1 MRIET
6 EKVGKDRRPR
16 RAGVSPTAR
25 MLVHEM
31 QAEGFEFTVRDNGVM
46 INPGA
51 RVTDEQRRALRAVYH
66 EVKEILIAEK
76 ERPQ

>member
-6 EKVGKDRRPR
+6 EKVGRDRRPR

-25 MLVHEM
+25 LLVHEM
-31 QAEGFEFTVRDNGVM
+31 QAEGFEFTVRDNGVL
-46 INPGA
+46 IKPGE
-51 RVTDEQRRALRAVYH
+51 RVTKEQRRTLRSLH
-66 EVKEILIAEK
+66 FEVKEILIAER

>member
-6 EKVGKDRRPR
+6 EKVGRDRRPR

-25 MLVHEM
+25 LLVHEM
-31 QAEGFEFTVRDNGVM
+31 QAEGFTFEVRDDGVM
-46 INPGA
+46 IRPGE
-51 RVTDEQRRALRAVYH
+51 RVTEEQRRALRSMYH
-66 EVKEILIAEK
+66 EVKEVLIEEK